1 MADYKILD
9 SDGHIIES
17 VEGIRKYID
26 PKFNRPRLFGGDTWD
41 RNLHDKL
48 GANPQSPEEQ
58 LDAMDQDGVD
68 VAILYPSA
76 LLSLAF
82 YKEPGYALALS
93 QAYNSWL
100 HNFCQANP
108 DRLKFSAVL
117 APQDAEGAAKELRRS
132 ITELGAVGGMVPIN
146 VPQRP
151 DWSHTYYD
159 PIYAEAQDLDVALS
173 YHPGTGVF
181 SIGNSRFDNFI
192 NVHTIDFP
200 VENMIALCSAVVG
213 GVLERFPTLRLAFL
227 ESGIGWVPY
236 MMDRL
241 DEEVEKRGEE
251 EAPWLTMKPSEYIK
265 SGRCYFGVECGEKT
279 IPDAI
284 RTTGDDCVIFASDYP
299 HWDADWPY
307 TVSTAQGRQDLMHT
321 TKRKWMHDNIKKLY
335 KLEV

>member
-1 MADYKILD
+1 MSDYKILD

-26 PKFNRPRLFGGDTWD
+26 PKFDRPRLFGGDTWD

-48 GANPQSPEEQ
+48 GANPQSPQEQ

-68 VAILYPSA
+68 IAILYPSA

-82 YKEPGYALALS
+82 YKEPGYALAIA

-108 DRLKFSAVL
+108 DRLKFSGLV
-117 APQDAEGAAKELRRS
+117 APQDAEGGATEMRRAV
-132 ITELGAVGGMVPIN
+132 TELGAVGAMVPIN

-151 DWSHTYYD
+151 DWSNSYYD
-159 PIYAEAQDLDVALS
+159 PIYAEAEALDVPLS

-192 NVHTIDFP
+192 NVHSIDFP

-213 GVLERFPTLRLAFL
+213 GGAGAVPQDTPRLP
-227 ESGIGWVPY
+227 GIGH
-236 MMDRL
+236 
-241 DEEVEKRGEE
+241 
-251 EAPWLTMKPSEYIK
+251 WLGALHDGTAWMKK
-265 SGRCYFGVECGEKT
+265 
-279 IPDAI
+279 
-284 RTTGDDCVIFASDYP
+284 
-299 HWDADWPY
+299 
-307 TVSTAQGRQDLMHT
+307 
-321 TKRKWMHDNIKKLY
+321 
-335 KLEV
+335 

>member
-1 MADYKILD
+1 MADYKIID
-9 SDGHIIES
+9 SDGHIVES
-17 VEGIRKYID
+17 VEGIRKYIEPRYD
-26 PKFNRPRLFGGDTWD
+26 RPRLFGGDTWD

-48 GANPQSPEEQ
+48 GANPQSPQDQ

-68 VAILYPSA
+68 VAILYPSS
-76 LLSLAF
+76 LLSLSF
-82 YKEPGYALALS
+82 YKEPGYALAIA

-108 DRLKFSAVL
+108 DRLKFSGLV
-117 APQDAEGAAKELRRS
+117 APQDAEGGARELRRAV
-132 ITELGAVGGMVPIN
+132 TELGAVGAMVPIN

-151 DWSHTYYD
+151 DWSNSYYD
-159 PIYAEAQDLDVALS
+159 PIYAEAEALDVPLS

-192 NVHTIDFP
+192 NVHSIDFP

-213 GVLERFPTLRLAFL
+213 GVLERFPNLRLAFL

-241 DEEVEKRGEE
+241 DEEVEKRGED
-251 EAPWLTMKPSEYIK
+251 EAPWLTMKPSEYITG
-265 SGRCYFGVECGEKT
+265 GRCYFGVECGEKT

-307 TVSTAQGRQDLMHT
+307 TVSTAQGRQDLSQT
-321 TKRKWMHDNIKKLY
+321 VKRKWMHDNIKRLY
-335 KLEV
+335 KLDV